1 MLIYRFSNRI
11 MSWNCLWSSY
21 KRYCPYFL
29 GFAKTN
35 FVDVWL
41 VVFSKSSLESCVVIL
56 SSSFVKKQIYW
67 SLDLRIFKMSLT
79 LLFKVCILLNNKF
92 YVFVRLSRISYKSS
106 KDFIESLL
114 VELLLLLIISR
125 CLSRTNQWYISH
137 NFFLSQILSFL
148 FSSLF
153 YIFTLFFL

>member
-1 MLIYRFSNRI
+1 

-21 KRYCPYFL
+21 KRYCPHFL

-56 SSSFVKKQIYW
+56 SSSFVEKQICW

-114 VELLLLLIISR
+114 VELLLLIISR
-125 CLSRTNQWYISH
+125 CLSRTNQWCISH
-137 NFFLSQILSFL
+137 NFFFSQILSFL